1 MDALDQS
8 PVFNNNLKLRTL
20 DITPLKQRGEALH
33 KEIKDICK
41 ADQALIQHRMYDEL
55 LMTPKQFEMLRNGID
70 SYIEGFY
77 MYNTG
82 MNVMEIRVKE

>member
-20 DITPLKQRGEALH
+20 DITPLKTKVEALH

-41 ADQALIQHRMYDEL
+41 DDQSLIQHRMYDEL
-55 LMTPKQFEMLRNGID
+55 LMTKTQFDYLRND
-70 SYIEGFY
+70 FNEFIEGYYIYDSGF
-77 MYNTG
+77 
-82 MNVMEIRVKE
+82 NVMEVRVK

>member
-20 DITPLKQRGEALH
+20 DITPLKTKGEALH

-41 ADQALIQHRMYDEL
+41 DDQSLIQHRMYDEL
-55 LMTPKQFEMLRNGID
+55 LMTKKQFEYLRND
-70 SYIEGFY
+70 FNEFIEGYYIYDSGF
-77 MYNTG
+77 NG
-82 MNVMEIRVKE
+82 MEVRVK

>member
-20 DITPLKQRGEALH
+20 DITPLKAKGEALH

-41 ADQALIQHRMYDEL
+41 DDQSLIQHRMYDEL
-55 LMTPKQFEMLRNGID
+55 LVTKKQFEYLRND
-70 SYIEGFY
+70 FNEFIEGYYIYDSGF
-77 MYNTG
+77 
-82 MNVMEIRVKE
+82 NVMEVRVK